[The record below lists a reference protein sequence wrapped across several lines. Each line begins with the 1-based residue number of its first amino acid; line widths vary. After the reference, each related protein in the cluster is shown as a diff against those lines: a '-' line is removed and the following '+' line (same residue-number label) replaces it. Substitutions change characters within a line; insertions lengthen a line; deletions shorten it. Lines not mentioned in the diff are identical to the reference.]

1 MVTAVLSGH
10 SGALQA
16 HSQQG
21 IATLYQFESRKSA
34 GSGGDGNSISGTYV
48 LGSDSQLTVDWTVE
62 QIVLLLLENGP
73 IFIHEL

>member
-1 MVTAVLSGH
+1 MLA
-10 SGALQA
+10 A
-16 HSQQG
+16 
-21 IATLYQFESRKSA
+21 
-34 GSGGDGNSISGTYV
+34 GGDGNSISGTYV